1 MTIAEMAVE
10 AKVCQRYIYAARRV
24 HDRCGEETLRRVIDG
39 ETSLAS
45 VDKRYRTPRKYGNEG
60 NTEQTVAAEG
70 LEVRQ
75 SDCNNVGSV
84 ALLDHTQEAV
94 TLAGPNTTAL
104 VLELRRQINLLRRE
118 NESLKEHNRLLTSKV
133 ERLRG
138 PRRSPGSVAPR
149 RSKLHASLAPE
160 HRSGCA
166 DHESGSL
173 SDAGSVDGQMPP
185 ME

>member
-1 MTIAEMAVE
+1 MSSI
-10 AKVCQRYIYAARRV
+10 
-24 HDRCGEETLRRVIDG
+24 
-39 ETSLAS
+39 
-45 VDKRYRTPRKYGNEG
+45 TPRKNGEDG
-60 NTEQTVAAEG
+60 NTEPTGTADALDGQ
-70 LEVRQ
+70 Q

-84 ALLDHTQEAV
+84 AVLDHTREAV

-118 NESLKEHNRLLTSKV
+118 NSSLKEHNRLLTSKV

-138 PRRSPGSVAPR
+138 PRRSPGSAALR

-166 DHESGSL
+166 DHESGSPP
-173 SDAGSVDGQMPP
+173 DAGSVDGQMPP